1 MAHDLYTTLLIAIL
15 VMAAFT
21 YYGAVRN
28 ISPYGRHLTSDAT
41 MKTLPS
47 SIAWPLFECPQLF
60 AFAATFWLT
69 AAEHSPVAITL
80 FVLWQAHYLHR
91 GILYPLRRNDQGK
104 RFPVLNVVMG
114 FLFNLMNGYVNGYAV
129 SHAEHLLGN
138 SWFASP
144 WFVVGLIVAV
154 GGWLINFQAD
164 TILIKLRSDGST
176 GYKIPYGGFFR
187 YVSSA
192 NYFGE
197 ILLWCGWA
205 MMSHTAAGVV
215 FVLFTLSNL
224 YPRAISSHRWYLEK
238 FPDYPKE
245 RKAIIPFCI

>member
-1 MAHDLYTTLLIAIL
+1 MHDLYIALLITIV
-15 VMAAFT
+15 VMAALT
-21 YYGAVRN
+21 YYAAVRN
-28 ISPYGRHLTSDAT
+28 MSPYGRHLTEAAT

-47 SIAWPLFECPQLF
+47 SIAWPLFECPQVFSF
-60 AFAATFWLT
+60 ALTFWLT
-69 AAEHSPVAITL
+69 ATEHSTVAITL
-80 FVLWQAHYLHR
+80 FALWQAHYLHR
-91 GILYPLRRNDQGK
+91 GILYPLRRNDKDK

-114 FLFNLMNGYVNGYAV
+114 FFFNLINGYVNGYAV
-129 SHAEHLLGN
+129 SHAEHLMSN

-144 WFVVGLIVAV
+144 WFVLGLIVAL

-164 TILIKLRSDGST
+164 TILINLRSDGST

-205 MMSHTAAGVV
+205 MMSFTMAGAV
-215 FVLFTLSNL
+215 FVLFSLSNL
-224 YPRAISSHRWYLEK
+224 YPRAIASHRWYLEK
-238 FPDYPKE
+238 FPDYPRE
-245 RKAIIPFCI
+245 RKAIFPFLV